1 MLTKKQKNLLIFINK
16 KIRSS
21 GISPS
26 YEEMKNSLNLKSKS
40 GIHRLIS
47 ALEER
52 GFVKRLAHKAR
63 ALEVVKLPENA
74 SANDIFNSF
83 TPSVIKGGLDKNNNK
98 STDVS
103 VLGSIAAGTPI
114 EAIQQEVDRVALP
127 EDLQNNGEHYGLKVK
142 GDSMIEA
149 GIADGDTVIIKKVSN
164 VDNGQIAVVL
174 IDDQEATLK
183 RVRKKGNTIALEAAN
198 RNYGTK
204 IYAANRIK
212 IQGKLVSLYRNF
224 HLNSLININVF

>member
-52 GFVKRLAHKAR
+52 GFVKRLAQKAR

-83 TPSVIKGGLDKNNNK
+83 TPSVIKGGLDKSK
-98 STDVS
+98 SNSSKVS

-114 EAIQQEVDRVALP
+114 EAIQHEVDKVALP
-127 EDLQNNGEHYGLKVK
+127 EDLQKNGEYFGLKVK

-149 GIADGDTVIIKKVSN
+149 GINDGDTVIIKKTSTA
-164 VDNGQIAVVL
+164 DTGQIAVVL
-174 IDDQEATLK
+174 IDEQEATLK
-183 RVRKKGNTIALEAAN
+183 RIRKKGNTIALEAAN
-198 RNYGTK
+198 TNYDTK
-204 IYAANRIK
+204 IYASNRIK
-212 IQGKLVSLYRNF
+212 IQGRLISLYRNF
-224 HLNSLININVF
+224 H

>member
-1 MLTKKQKNLLIFINK
+1 MLTKKQKNLLLYINK
-16 KIRSS
+16 KIRST
-21 GISPS
+21 GVSPS
-26 YEEMKNSLNLKSKS
+26 YEEMKESLNLKSKS

-52 GFVKRLAHKAR
+52 GFIKRLAHKAR

-83 TPSVIKGGLDKNNNK
+83 TPSVIKGGLDQSTNNSNK
-98 STDVS
+98 ISI
-103 VLGSIAAGTPI
+103 LGSIAAGTPI
-114 EAIQQEVDRVALP
+114 EAIQQEVDKVALP
-127 EDLQNNGEHYGLKVK
+127 EELQNNGEHFGLKVK
-142 GDSMIEA
+142 GDSMVEA
-149 GIADGDTVIIKKVSN
+149 GINDGDTVIVKKSSN

-174 IDDQEATLK
+174 IDEQEATLK
-183 RVRKKGNTIALEAAN
+183 RVRKKGNSIALEAAN
-198 RNYGTK
+198 KNYDTK

-224 HLNSLININVF
+224 H

>member
-1 MLTKKQKNLLIFINK
+1 MYEVCSMLTKKQKNLLMFINK

-74 SANDIFNSF
+74 SANDIFNTF
-83 TPSVIKGGLDKNNNK
+83 TPSVIKGGLDKEEAK
-98 STDVS
+98 STDIS

-149 GIADGDTVIIKKVSN
+149 GINDGDTVIIKKTSN
-164 VDNGQIAVVL
+164 VDSGQIAVVL

-204 IYAANRIK
+204 IYAANRVK
-212 IQGKLVSLYRNF
+212 IQGKLISLYRNF
-224 HLNSLININVF
+224 H

>member
-74 SANDIFNSF
+74 SANDIFNTF
-83 TPSVIKGGLDKNNNK
+83 TPSVIKGGLDKNDNK

-127 EDLQNNGEHYGLKVK
+127 EEDLQNNGEHYGLKVK

-224 HLNSLININVF
+224 H

>member
-1 MLTKKQKNLLIFINK
+1 MYEVCSMLTKKQKNLLIFINK

-63 ALEVVKLPENA
+63 ALEVVNLPENA
-74 SANDIFNSF
+74 RANDIFNTF
-83 TPSVIKGGLDKNNNK
+83 TPSVIKGGLDKNDNK

-224 HLNSLININVF
+224 H